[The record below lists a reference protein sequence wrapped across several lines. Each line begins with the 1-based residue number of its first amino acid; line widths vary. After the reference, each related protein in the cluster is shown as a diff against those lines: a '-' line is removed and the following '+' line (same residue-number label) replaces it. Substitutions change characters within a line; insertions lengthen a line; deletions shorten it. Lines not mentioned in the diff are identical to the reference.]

1 MKLTESALRN
11 IIRQELK
18 GVLEEGL
25 FDTFKKAVGFGPTER
40 EQYEEARKKV
50 IEILPKVEVESG
62 YKLLADEM
70 GRPIYD
76 STTREALINA
86 KIKEMFPNVKIP
98 SDRPSISSKQAEKT
112 AAETSKLQRGLTTGV
127 YK

>member
-1 MKLTESALRN
+1 MKLTESQLRS
-11 IIRQELK
+11 IIREELK
-18 GVLEEGL
+18 GVLGEGI
-25 FDTFKKAVGFGPTER
+25 FDTIKKAVGFGQTKPT
-40 EQYEEARKKV
+40 YEEARKMA
-50 IEILPKVEVESG
+50 IEELPKVKGSSG
-62 YKLLADEM
+62 IDMLADEM

-86 KIKEMFPNVKIP
+86 KIKEKFPNVKIP
-98 SDRPSISSKQAEKT
+98 SDVPSISSKQAAKT